1 MKILAVDTATPTCSV
16 AIIDD
21 EDLVCEL
28 SLGRGG
34 THSAH
39 LLGLIQS
46 ALGAARMA
54 AAEVDGFGVTIGPG
68 SFTGLR
74 IGLGVVKGLAFAH
87 GRPAVGVSSLE
98 ALAHPFSGWPGLVCP
113 LLDARRGEVYYNR
126 FGTGSAGFGPRAA
139 DAVGSVEE
147 ALAGL
152 AEPCLFV
159 GDGARL
165 YRDRILSGA
174 GALARFSGEGGDLI
188 RASAVGALARV
199 RLLADPFSDAGRL
212 VPRYVRRAD
221 ARDPL
226 LAATR

>member
-68 SFTGLR
+68 
-74 IGLGVVKGLAFAH
+74 
-87 GRPAVGVSSLE
+87 
-98 ALAHPFSGWPGLVCP
+98 LVCP

-159 GDGARL
+159 GDGTRL
-165 YRDRILSGA
+165 YRDRILAGA

-226 LAATR
+226 LVATR